1 MSTSFSIVS
10 QTGVPIPAA
19 IACSW
24 KLALAGGAFSALGD
38 AYPPER
44 EGGKITL
51 ETDALPHGYTGL
63 LQWYQEWRQT
73 LARAEVNQDGIPGL
87 RGSGK
92 ELWADEH
99 ADDYVRRLREGWE

>member
-1 MSTSFSIVS
+1 MSTSFNIVW

-24 KLALAGGAFSALGD
+24 KLALAGGVFSALGMRTI
-38 AYPPER
+38 PR
-44 EGGKITL
+44 EK
-51 ETDALPHGYTGL
+51 AARL
-63 LQWYQEWRQT
+63 LRKPMLYRTVTPACSSGQT
-73 LARAEVNQDGIPGL
+73 LARSEANQDGILDL

-99 ADDYVRRLREGWE
+99 ADDYVRRLREVWE